1 MTAIWTNATE
11 NSSPIAPAPILTRK
25 LLWTAF
31 ITPPAGWVRLCPQ
44 TIIYGSVPR
53 MNFRAF
59 VEGSAFKLNVDG
71 MELFSHWSFLSF
83 DKEETEKGLHAV
95 VRLHHEIAQID
106 VAVHTLLDGHGG

>member
-1 MTAIWTNATE
+1 MERFYDCYLDERNG
-11 NSSPIAPAPILTRK
+11 K
-25 LLWTAF
+25 F
-31 ITPPAGWVRLCPQ
+31 ITYRTGANSYEEAFVDGIYYAAGWLGSAYAPQ

-83 DKEETEKGLHAV
+83 DKEETKRV
-95 VRLHHEIAQID
+95 S
-106 VAVHTLLDGHGG
+106 TLSSACIMRSPRSM